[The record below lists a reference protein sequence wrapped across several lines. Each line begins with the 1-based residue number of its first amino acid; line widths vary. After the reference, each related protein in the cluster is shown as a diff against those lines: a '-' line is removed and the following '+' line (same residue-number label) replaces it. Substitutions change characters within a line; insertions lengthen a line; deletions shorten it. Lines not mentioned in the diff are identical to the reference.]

1 MAKYTIDFGPDGERL
16 LQSLADNKKS
26 TKAKIL
32 RDALVVYNY
41 LVKEIQKGNMV
52 SITNGDEIKKDVVI

>member
-1 MAKYTIDFGPDGERL
+1 MPKYTIDFGPDGEKL

-26 TKAKIL
+26 TKAKVI
-32 RDALVVYNY
+32 RDALVIYSY
-41 LVKEIQKGNMV
+41 LIKEVQKGNMV